1 MSPIGDTPKTRS
13 LLVDALKALASQFVV
28 LHHLAFYGPMSDAI
42 HEYAPGT
49 LAWFSRN
56 ARVAVQV
63 FLVTGGYLAARALLP
78 SGEFGLASSLQA
90 LKNRTLRLAP
100 SYAVALALAIIAAA
114 FARLLMTND
123 SIPAP
128 PTIPQVLAHVF
139 LLQGI
144 LGVDSLS
151 AGLWYI
157 AIDFQLFA
165 LFLGMLVASRT
176 LGKEDEQHAR
186 AWVDMFVAAGIL
198 ASLFYFNRDP
208 VFDGWA
214 PYFFGAYG
222 FGILAFRVAHSERKA
237 PGLAFLVFASILAL
251 GVDFRS
257 RIALASVAALALSAP
272 VRRRL
277 PENLRVVRVLRF
289 FSEISYGVF
298 LTHFPVMLVV
308 GAVVT
313 HFFQKDPG
321 ANAVGILSAWLVSIA
336 TGFALSRMP

>member
-1 MSPIGDTPKTRS
+1 MLPIGDTLKTRS
-13 LLVDALKALASQFVV
+13 VLIDALKAVASQFIV

-42 HEYAPGT
+42 REYAPET

-63 FLVTGGYLAARALLP
+63 FLVTGGYLAARALVP
-78 SGEFGLASSLQA
+78 GGELKLVSPLQA
-90 LKNRTLRLAP
+90 LKNRALRLVP
-100 SYAVALALAIIAAA
+100 PYAVALALAIVAAA
-114 FARLLMTND
+114 FARHLMTND

-128 PTIPQVLAHVF
+128 PTIPQVLAHIF

-151 AGLWYI
+151 AGVWYI
-157 AIDFQLFA
+157 AIDFQLFV
-165 LFLGMLVASRT
+165 LFLGMLKASRA
-176 LGKEDEQHAR
+176 LGKGDTQQAR
-186 AWVDMFVAAGIL
+186 AWGDLFVATGVL

-208 VFDGWA
+208 AFDDWA

-222 FGILAFRVAHSERKA
+222 FGILAFRVRHSERKA

-257 RIALASVAALALSAP
+257 RIALASVTAFALSTP
-272 VRRRL
+272 VCRRL
-277 PENLRVVRVLRF
+277 PENLRVIRLLRF
-289 FSEISYGVF
+289 FSKLSYGVF

-336 TGFALSRMP
+336 TGYALSRMP